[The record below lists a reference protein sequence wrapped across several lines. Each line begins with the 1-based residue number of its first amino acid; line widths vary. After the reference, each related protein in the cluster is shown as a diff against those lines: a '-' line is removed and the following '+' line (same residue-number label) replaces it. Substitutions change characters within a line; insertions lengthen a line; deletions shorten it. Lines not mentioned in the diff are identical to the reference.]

1 MNERFYFRQLLAGRD
16 FAVGDALATQMVNFV
31 YVLGDR
37 ESGDAVL
44 VDPAYRA
51 RELVELVESD
61 GMRVTGAVAT
71 HYHPDHVGGDMM
83 GHEIEGIAELLE
95 VNDVP
100 VHVQAEEVPWVER
113 VTGVAAASLVAH
125 GSGDRLA
132 VGGLDVTL
140 IHTPGHTP
148 GSQCLLVE
156 GRLLSGDTLFLEG
169 CGRTDL
175 PGSDPEEMYQT
186 LSQRLTSVN
195 DDTVLCPGHFYA
207 TEPSAPMGEVR
218 RSNYVLAPSSSHEWL
233 ARFGR

>member
-1 MNERFYFRQLLAGRD
+1 MSERFYFRSLLAGRD

-31 YVLGDR
+31 YALGDR

-44 VDPAYRA
+44 VDPAYRP
-51 RELVELVESD
+51 RELVELVEGD
-61 GMRVTGAVAT
+61 GMTVTGAVAT

-83 GHEIEGIAELLE
+83 GFAIDGIAELLE
-95 VNDVP
+95 VKDVP
-100 VHVQAEEVPWVER
+100 VHVQAEEVPWVTR
-113 VTGVAAASLVAH
+113 VTGVAATSLVAH
-125 GSGDRLA
+125 ASGDRLA
-132 VGGLDVTL
+132 VGSLDVTL

-175 PGSDPEEMYQT
+175 PGSDPEEMYRT
-186 LSQRLTSVN
+186 LSQRLSSLS
-195 DDTVLCPGHFYA
+195 DDTVLYPGHFYA

-218 RSNYVLAPSSSHEWL
+218 RSNYVLAPSTSDEWL
-233 ARFGR
+233 ARFG